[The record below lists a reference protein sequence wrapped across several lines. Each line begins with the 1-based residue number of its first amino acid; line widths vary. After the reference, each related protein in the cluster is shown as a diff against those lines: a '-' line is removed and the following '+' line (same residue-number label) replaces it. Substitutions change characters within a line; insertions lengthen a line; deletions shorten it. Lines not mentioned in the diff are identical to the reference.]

1 MINLEQADS
10 RDRLWSKDFLI
21 VFGVNFLL
29 FLCFYLLVVIMSSY
43 AKNEF
48 HASTGMAG
56 LASSIFVVGAL
67 IGRLIGGSIIER
79 VGRKKL
85 LFTGLIAFSV
95 LIGLYFIVNSL
106 SVLLIVRFFHGIAFA
121 LASTATGTIAASL
134 IPNSRRGEGT
144 GYYGVSIIIASAI
157 GPFIGLMINEHASM
171 MANFTLCGVLGVL
184 SLLSAFFM
192 NIPKLVL
199 TAEQEK
205 DLQGLKLSNFIE
217 PKALPISLVSFV
229 MGFGYSS
236 VLTYLMIFAGQISLT
251 EIASYFFIV
260 YAIVVILSR
269 PFTGRWFD
277 QRGANVVMY
286 PAILSFAI
294 GMVLLSQAHHGLT
307 LLLSAVF
314 VGLGYGTTQ
323 SSSQALAIKRS
334 PAHRIGLATS
344 TFYIFVDVGIGF
356 GPFILGFLTPLVG
369 FRGMY
374 IAMAVLLAAG
384 IVLYH
389 FLVGKKE
396 RDGNDGHAV
405 VHSSKI

>member
-10 RDRLWSKDFLI
+10 RERLWSKDFLI

-106 SVLLIVRFFHGIAFA
+106 SVLLIVRFFHGMAFA

-171 MANFTLCGVLGVL
+171 TANFTLCAVLGVL
-184 SLLSAFFM
+184 SLLSAFFI
-192 NIPKLVL
+192 NIPKLML
-199 TAEQEK
+199 TAEQKK

-236 VLTYLMIFAGQISLT
+236 ILTYLMIFAGQISLAQV
-251 EIASYFFIV
+251 ASYFFIV

-294 GMVLLSQAHHGLT
+294 GMVLLSQAHHGPT

-323 SSSQALAIKRS
+323 SSAQALAIKRS

-374 IAMAVLLAAG
+374 IAMAILLAAG

-389 FLVGKKE
+389 FLVGKTEK
-396 RDGNDGHAV
+396 DGNDGHAV
-405 VHSSKI
+405 VQSSTI

>member
-1 MINLEQADS
+1 VINLEQTDS
-10 RDRLWSKDFLI
+10 QDRLWSKDFLI

-79 VGRKKL
+79 VGRKRL

-106 SVLLIVRFFHGIAFA
+106 SVLLIVRFFHGMAFA

-171 MANFTLCGVLGVL
+171 TANFTLCAVLGVL

-192 NIPKLVL
+192 NVPKLML
-199 TAEQEK
+199 TAEQKK

-236 VLTYLMIFAGQISLT
+236 ILTYLMIFAGQISLAQV
-251 EIASYFFIV
+251 ASYFFIV

-294 GMVLLSQAHHGLT
+294 GMVLLSQAHHGPT

-323 SSSQALAIKRS
+323 SSAQALAIKRS

-374 IAMAVLLAAG
+374 IAMAILLAAG

-396 RDGNDGHAV
+396 KDGNDGHAV
-405 VHSSKI
+405 VQSSTI

>member
-1 MINLEQADS
+1 M
-10 RDRLWSKDFLI
+10 I

-106 SVLLIVRFFHGIAFA
+106 SVLLIVRFFHGMAFA

-171 MANFTLCGVLGVL
+171 TANFTLCAVLGVL

-192 NIPKLVL
+192 NIPKLML
-199 TAEQEK
+199 TAEQKK

-236 VLTYLMIFAGQISLT
+236 ILTYLMIFAGQISLAQV
-251 EIASYFFIV
+251 ASYFFIV

-286 PAILSFAI
+286 PTILSFAI
-294 GMVLLSQAHHGLT
+294 GMVLLSQAHHGPT

-323 SSSQALAIKRS
+323 SSAQALAIKRS

-374 IAMAVLLAAG
+374 IAMAILLAAG

-389 FLVGKKE
+389 FLVGKTEK
-396 RDGNDGHAV
+396 DGNDGHAV
-405 VHSSKI
+405 VQSSTI